1 MYNLF
6 EACRFVCYFFIFR
19 HLSLMAEEC
28 SDDMLLKWF
37 RVIECLGAG
46 GVCPADDIIQAIP
59 VFTMYPYHFSTLPRQ
74 HIVSFYLLSNIL
86 VNNKLFIMF
95 YLYSRQ
101 CY

>member
-1 MYNLF
+1 M
-6 EACRFVCYFFIFR
+6 FVYYVR

-46 GVCPADDIIQAIP
+46 GVSPVDDIIQAIP

-74 HIVSFYLLSNIL
+74 HIVSFLI
-86 VNNKLFIMF
+86 
-95 YLYSRQ
+95 
-101 CY
+101 